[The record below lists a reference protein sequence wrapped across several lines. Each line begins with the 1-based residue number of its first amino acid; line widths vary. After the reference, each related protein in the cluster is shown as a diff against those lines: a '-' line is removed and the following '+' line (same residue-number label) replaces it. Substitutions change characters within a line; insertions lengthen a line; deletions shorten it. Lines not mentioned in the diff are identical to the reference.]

1 LTDLHSEY
9 AVSPTSTLK
18 KDANMTTKTTG
29 QYDAFS
35 WPMAVWQTATT
46 STMLLYSLKQSRR
59 A

>member
-35 WPMAVWQTATT
+35 WPVAVWQTATT
-46 STMLLYSLKQSRR
+46 STMVLSTLKQPCR